1 MGKWLDWISVT
12 DEDSQEKGVDR
23 MKKPECK
30 NIKGVWC
37 EGNYYKD
44 SPMGFYNVVYFDGG
58 FYCAKGN
65 INKAKEKNCKTG
77 ATQMIKKPDKP
88 EFVGVR
94 YDRHPMFDAGVSV
107 GKREIYDKYEAY
119 HNQYR
124 EAVERAVEDTTQMA
138 L

>member
-1 MGKWLDWISVT
+1 
-12 DEDSQEKGVDR
+12 
-23 MKKPECK
+23 
-30 NIKGVWC
+30 
-37 EGNYYKD
+37 
-44 SPMGFYNVVYFDGG
+44 
-58 FYCAKGN
+58 
-65 INKAKEKNCKTG
+65 
-77 ATQMIKKPDKP
+77 MIKKPDKP

-138 L
+138 LIIVEADHKIRHDRSFAFKVHEYAKEIGKYIKSELSKLEE